1 MARPK
6 KLSDS
11 ELLHVAYD
19 VGSREGFDSFTLRQ
33 VARRASVSPAAV
45 IKRFKSKSRLVAL
58 ARHERWESTLSHF
71 NEPSAQRPRGLEGI
85 RQLVSTI
92 AASVDSKRLAEHARA
107 FGAEARDR
115 RSRERVGVYFA
126 RTRAVL
132 TKLLREALADDEL
145 ARIEDVEKIGFTL
158 EALIQGGI
166 FQFAFLREP
175 NIEEH
180 LQNHVRTFL
189 AQFMI
194 QEHESHE
201 NSQCLR

>member
-11 ELLHVAYD
+11 DLLQVAYE

-45 IKRFKSKSRLVAL
+45 IKRFKSKKRLVTL
-58 ARHERWESTLSHF
+58 ARNHRWESTLKLFSEHSL
-71 NEPSAQRPRGLEGI
+71 ERPRGLEGI
-85 RQLVSTI
+85 RQLVATI
-92 AASVDSKRLAEHARA
+92 ARSVDSKRLAEHARA
-107 FGAEARDR
+107 FGAEARIPS
-115 RSRERVGVYFA
+115 SRAVTGAYFA

-132 TKLLREALADDEL
+132 ARLLREAIADGEL
-145 ARIEDVEKIGFTL
+145 AHLQHVDKMAFTL

-175 NIEEH
+175 KIEEH

-189 AQFMI
+189 APFMI
-194 QEHESHE
+194 QEYEYRE
-201 NSQCLR
+201 NFQCQP